1 MSAPMDG
8 LSANHGRSAWRRT
21 IRLPQWRKNQLAVT
35 ISGAFL
41 FFGYTLVMPFLPIY
55 VRQLGIESTAGIA
68 FWSGLLL
75 SISPLIASF
84 AGPLWGRLGDRIGMK
99 IMATRATAVN
109 AVCWFLMGFAHNVWQ
124 LLMLR
129 ALLGLLGGFNNV
141 SVALITQ
148 LSPKEKVPSLIGT
161 LQSVQILSAAL
172 GPFLGGILA
181 YSIGIRNTFFVTGVI
196 NLGSFLSIVLLYK
209 DADKVSLTTEEETQ
223 IESSSGFW
231 RRPEYFTTLLILFFV
246 NMADRTFGPII
257 PLFLEELGTPR
268 TRLVAVSGTLI
279 SAAAFGEAFSAWL
292 SGKLASR
299 VTLRR
304 LILVR
309 LALSIVVLVPMVVV
323 HSTGQFSI
331 LRVVLALLA
340 GGTLTL
346 ALTAA
351 SHVIPGEHRGTGFAL
366 LSGTSMLGGATGPL
380 IAGTLAAVSIRSIF
394 IFNAVVYFLMI
405 GFVYRNVR
413 H

>member
-1 MSAPMDG
+1 MDG
-8 LSANHGRSAWRRT
+8 LSANHGGSGWRRT

-41 FFGYTLVMPFLPIY
+41 FFGYTLVMPFLPMF
-55 VRQLGIESTAGIA
+55 VRELGIESTAGIA
-68 FWSGLLL
+68 FWSGLIL
-75 SISPLIASF
+75 SISPLIASL
-84 AGPLWGRLGDRIGMK
+84 AGPLWGRLGDRMGMK

-109 AVCWFLMGFAHNVWQ
+109 VVCWILMAFSHSVWQ
-124 LLMLR
+124 LFALR
-129 ALLGLLGGFNNV
+129 ALLGLLGGFSNV
-141 SVALITQ
+141 SIALITR
-148 LSPKEKVPSLIGT
+148 LSPKEKVASLIGT

-181 YSIGIRNTFFVTGVI
+181 YTIGIRNTFLVTGII
-196 NLGSFLSIVLLYK
+196 NVGAFLSIVLLYR
-209 DADKVSLTTEEETQ
+209 DADASATTEKSNEVAVEPHLT
-223 IESSSGFW
+223 SGFW
-231 RRPEYFTTLLILFFV
+231 RRPEYFTTMLILFFI

-268 TRLVAVSGTLI
+268 VRLEAVSGALI

-309 LALSIVVLVPMVVV
+309 LAFSILVLMPMVFV
-323 HSTGQFSI
+323 HSTENFSV
-331 LRVVLALLA
+331 LRVLLALLA

-380 IAGTLAAVSIRSIF
+380 IAGGLAAFSIRSIF
-394 IFNAVVYFLMI
+394 VFNAVVYFLMI